1 MTIFITYLV
10 GVLLTSVIFGLA
22 GKIKQNEL
30 LICSV
35 QILLWPFLL
44 LLAYS
49 VLFGL
54 IIQELKKK

>member
-1 MTIFITYLV
+1 MTIFIAYLV

-49 VLFGL
+49 VFFGL
-54 IIQELKKK
+54 VIQELKKK